1 MPPKILIG
9 AGKLA
14 KHAPRPEYA
23 IFAVRRTYE
32 SITTKE
38 EVKKVNARFLMFF
51 PFLPIV
57 NGPRVGK
64 NSSVGMVSYPKC
76 SNAIDQD
83 NKNKENTRAD
93 INR

>member
-1 MPPKILIG
+1 MCACVCQLFLFHQTNFRSVINEWLALFMPPKVLIG

-38 EVKKVNARFLMFF
+38 EGKKVNARFLMFF
-51 PFLPIV
+51 PF
-57 NGPRVGK
+57 
-64 NSSVGMVSYPKC
+64 YP
-76 SNAIDQD
+76 
-83 NKNKENTRAD
+83 
-93 INR
+93 